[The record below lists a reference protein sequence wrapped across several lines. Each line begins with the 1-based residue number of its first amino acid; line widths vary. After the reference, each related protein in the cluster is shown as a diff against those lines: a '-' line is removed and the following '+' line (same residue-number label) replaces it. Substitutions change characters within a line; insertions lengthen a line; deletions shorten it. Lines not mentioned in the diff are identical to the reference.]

1 MQSWDCLE
9 WGRAYLIA
17 RVCTCLTYV
26 VTSLN
31 WTLVLEQYLA
41 RFVVKNEDQKD
52 KTCYHGILFRSA
64 RAPLTPALGAQI
76 VDTILGSI
84 CTHRWKDLC
93 VHLKSMGG
101 SSL

>member
-31 WTLVLEQYLA
+31 WTLVLEQYFA

-52 KTCYHGILFRSA
+52 KTCYHGIG
-64 RAPLTPALGAQI
+64 LGAQI